1 MTFFTFHKFLNN
13 KNISS
18 LQDQK
23 NIGLL
28 GKDLFGFSILHLQL
42 KYLFDLENDKK

>member
-1 MTFFTFHKFLNN
+1 MTFFTFYKFLNS

-23 NIGLL
+23 NIELL
-28 GKDLFGFSILHLQL
+28 GKDFFGFSILHLHL
-42 KYLFDLENDKK
+42 KYLFDIEKDKK